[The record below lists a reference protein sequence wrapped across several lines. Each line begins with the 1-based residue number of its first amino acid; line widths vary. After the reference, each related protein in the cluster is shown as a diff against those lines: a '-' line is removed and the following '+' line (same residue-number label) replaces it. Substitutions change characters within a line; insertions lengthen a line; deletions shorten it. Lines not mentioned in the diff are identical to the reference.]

1 MSKVGSNLATLF
13 AKECRLLVRD
23 RQAAGLLF
31 AMPAVFVFLL
41 SLALADMYDRK
52 SSASL
57 VLAILN
63 EDSGAHSARLVEL
76 LSARD
81 QVQLVPW
88 DGGESALELFRAKH
102 ARAAVRIPDGFSI
115 ALEELF
121 GAVKQDPRQDPRD
134 GQIPTEPRA
143 LDLGDRRIEW
153 AVAPSADPVYPA
165 IVRASLVLAY
175 VQLVQEE
182 VARGTAEMT
191 GELTREMGNM
201 ARKLQRLAASLQD
214 TVGQLESTASQLS
227 GSAEDVRAF
236 AVAAAAEKEA
246 RAEAERIRA
255 RMGEEALLAGPSGAV
270 EARPIGVEAPSIE
283 VLGEDERRDLERLLG
298 LADSPSELGTGPFSQ
313 EIDEHALLVAVV
325 DERGKTVVPDP
336 LQQNVPGWS
345 LFAMFFIVVPLSS
358 LQHRERSEGTTRR
371 LVSFGVPRGVI
382 LLGRFIPYVL
392 VGCLQFVAM
401 VLVGMYLVPLVSGVG
416 FELGPN
422 PWGLVPVTLVCAFTA
437 TAYGLFVATAA
448 RTPEQAAAFGAS
460 SVVILSALGGIM
472 IPHFVMPPF
481 LQQAA
486 HASPIF
492 WGHQAY
498 LDVLLQGATL
508 GDLALPLGILMG
520 FGTVCLLAS
529 ARRAVA

>member
-1 MSKVGSNLATLF
+1 VRQIGSNLWTLF

-41 SLALADMYDRK
+41 SLALADMYDQK
-52 SSASL
+52 TSASL
-57 VLAILN
+57 VLAIRN

-81 QVQLVPW
+81 QVHVVPW
-88 DGGESALELFRAKH
+88 DSGESALELFRAKQ
-102 ARAAVRIPDGFSI
+102 ARAAVRIPDGFSS

-121 GAVKQDPRQDPRD
+121 GVVKQDARNA
-134 GQIPTEPRA
+134 PTEAEPRA

-182 VARGTAEMT
+182 IARGTAEMT
-191 GELTREMGNM
+191 GELTREMANM
-201 ARKLQRLAASLQD
+201 AQKLQRLAASLQD
-214 TVGQLESTASQLS
+214 TVGQLESTAAQLS
-227 GSAEDVRAF
+227 GSREDVRAF

-255 RMGEEALLAGPSGAV
+255 QMGEDSLLDGPSGAV
-270 EARPIGVEAPSIE
+270 EARPIGIETPSIE
-283 VLGEDERRDLERLLG
+283 ILGDDERRELDRLLG
-298 LADSPSELGTGPFSQ
+298 LADSPSELGTGAFSQ
-313 EIDEHALLVAVV
+313 GVDEDALLVAAV

-371 LVSFGVPRGVI
+371 LVSVGVPRSVI

-392 VGCLQFVAM
+392 VGCLQFAAM

-422 PWGLVPVTLVCAFTA
+422 PWGLVPVTLVCAFAA
-437 TAYGLFVATAA
+437 TAYGLFVATSA

-481 LQQAA
+481 LQTAA

-498 LDVLLQGATL
+498 LDVLLQGATIGEL
-508 GDLALPLGILMG
+508 VLPLGILVG
-520 FGTVCLLAS
+520 FGSVCLLAS
-529 ARRAVA
+529 GRRAVA